1 MQEVLRSP
9 GYPRCL
15 YPAPHAGFRPRADSV
30 PVADSNQLEGCNFCG
45 RLKVDP
51 AKLLVI
57 FKSRFRQALHAEL
70 HAAGLHV
77 EWKWIESDATHSR
90 RPHGEA
96 NPFLIGISYRYRF
109 DVIFIRLL
117 AAEIE
122 AEQIPYLHQ
131 PVVCPEFIRL
141 AVRIESAAF
150 LFLPGFVPLDELFG
164 FRVQV
169 AHVIAGW
176 IFD

>member
-45 RLKVDP
+45 RLKVST

-77 EWKWIESDATHSR
+77 EGKWIESDLPRSAS
-90 RPHGEA
+90 P
-96 NPFLIGISYRYRF
+96 IGRSLNR
-109 DVIFIRLL
+109 
-117 AAEIE
+117 
-122 AEQIPYLHQ
+122 
-131 PVVCPEFIRL
+131 
-141 AVRIESAAF
+141 
-150 LFLPGFVPLDELFG
+150 
-164 FRVQV
+164 
-169 AHVIAGW
+169 
-176 IFD
+176 